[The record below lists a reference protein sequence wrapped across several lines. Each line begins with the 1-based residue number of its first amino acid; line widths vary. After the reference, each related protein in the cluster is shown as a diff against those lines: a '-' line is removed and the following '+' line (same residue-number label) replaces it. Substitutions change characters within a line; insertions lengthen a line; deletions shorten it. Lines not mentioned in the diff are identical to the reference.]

1 MTHPPTRRDF
11 LKAGA
16 LFAAAAAAPGALARR
31 AFAATRGDS
40 GPNTLVSIFLR
51 GGADPLNVFVP
62 YGDDAYARARPTI
75 APAMVPSAAS
85 ASRSASEAMPP
96 LAMTGTATAA
106 ASAAVAATLAPAST
120 PSRSM
125 SV

>member
-62 YGDDAYARARPTI
+62 YGDDAYARRRQGTAQQGRPGYARPCRL
-75 APAMVPSAAS
+75 P
-85 ASRSASEAMPP
+85 
-96 LAMTGTATAA
+96 
-106 ASAAVAATLAPAST
+106 TLAQEPAD
-120 PSRSM
+120 PGLGR
-125 SV
+125 VQAHALDRRLGRQGLQQC